1 MYVSKWYGDM
11 NLWPLVLVVPAG
23 LAAAYDL
30 RTREI
35 PNWIPL
41 LIVVWGCL
49 ATAAGLHDVTWM
61 GMAAGALLAAVLA
74 APVFYLGGLGGGDA
88 KLLAAIGAAVGPQ
101 ALLSVLAWMA
111 VAGGMLALVAMAR
124 RRREFA
130 YGPAIAIGLL
140 VETAWPGGLAHVLL
154 G

>member
-1 MYVSKWYGDM
+1 MTPVGFA
-11 NLWPLVLVVPAG
+11 LVC
-23 LAAAYDL
+23 DL

-35 PNWIPL
+35 PDWIPV
-41 LIVVWGCL
+41 LIVAWAAL
-49 ATAAGLHDVTWM
+49 ATAAGLHDVTWI
-61 GMAAGALLAAVLA
+61 GTAAGALLAAVLA

-130 YGPAIAIGLL
+130 YGPAIAFGVL
-140 VETAWPGGLAHVLL
+140 VETAWPGGLARVLL